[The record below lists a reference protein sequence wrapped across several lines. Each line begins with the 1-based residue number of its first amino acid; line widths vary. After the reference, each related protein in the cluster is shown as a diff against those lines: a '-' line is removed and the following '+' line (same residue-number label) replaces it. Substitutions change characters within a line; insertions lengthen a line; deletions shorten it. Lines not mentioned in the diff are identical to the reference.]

1 MKKNSRPTL
10 QLISRISWCGCE
22 SVKRF
27 SDGVNQSLNTSLNL
41 LYYWSATIYAN
52 RHYLSIY
59 HRTHGERLAVN
70 APEKPKIIGDVLI
83 HPLAVVHPTATVSVY
98 STLWLYVTVIE
109 TDNFHFGNLRKSGKL
124 KLVLKNVDKFLSSWR
139 MDKFARQLTV
149 ATWTSLNWW

>member
-98 STLWLYVTVIE
+98 TVVICHSNRNWQLSLWKPQEVRQIE
-109 TDNFHFGNLRKSGKL
+109 TGLEKCG
-124 KLVLKNVDKFLSSWR
+124 
-139 MDKFARQLTV
+139 
-149 ATWTSLNWW
+149 